1 MFMCRIIREFRRQGG
16 LRNLLRKAVLV
27 YNTHG
32 MKGIGLVIGRKI
44 REIFFSSGERQLHEL
59 GPSALDQSD
68 YRPYYDNYMTQ
79 LTNSQVK
86 SREFVQRRKD
96 ISAKAPTPVKLVAY
110 YLPQYHPFPEN
121 DNWWGKGFTEWT
133 NVTKAQPH
141 FVGHYQPRLPADLGF
156 YDLRLPEVQV
166 QQIEMAKQYG
176 VHGFCYYYYWFNG
189 KRLLDSPLRQML
201 ENKKIDFPFCV
212 SWANENWTRGWDGLD
227 EEILIKQEYFREDEV
242 KFIMDI
248 EPILKDHRYIKVD
261 GKPLL
266 IIYGI
271 YVLPNP
277 ARAVRTWR
285 EYCRKSGLGEIYVA
299 ATKRIPGF
307 DPRKYGCDAAIEF
320 PPVAMPLT
328 WDVPNHRFLFPNCA
342 AKLYDYRALIPE
354 IQEMIAQK
362 AEFPVFHGVM
372 PSWDNTARRSDG
384 KSYVFTHASPEEYE
398 KWLRLVCEHTD
409 LMHKPEEKVVF
420 INAWNEWAEG
430 AYIEPDRR
438 YGFAYLEA
446 TAQVME
452 SIQVRNYAESHSRNF
467 GQVVKKDG
475 EIAVVLHLYFF
486 DLWDEIAAYL
496 DNITEPFD
504 LYISIPERFN
514 CSAIDKVIQKYP
526 SVHIR
531 PVENRGRDI
540 GPFLTLL
547 AEIMPRNYEA
557 VCKIHTKKSDHL
569 NKGRGWKPENGDN
582 WRSQLFT
589 QLLGSRETV
598 QEIITAFRCDAT
610 IGILGPKRDVMHY
623 KDALGKNEALV
634 SELQRRLHVPQTGD
648 FEFFAGSM
656 FWFRP
661 EALMPILALNLTIDD
676 FPMETGQID
685 GTLAHALERLFNLSA
700 SKLNYKVCTTK

>member
-1 MFMCRIIREFRRQGG
+1 MCRIVREFRRQGG

-32 MKGIGLVIGRKI
+32 MKGIGFVIGRKV
-44 REIFFSSGERQLHEL
+44 REILFSSGERQLHEL

-248 EPILKDHRYIKVD
+248 EPILKDDRYIKVD

-342 AKLYDYRALIPE
+342 AKLYDYRALI
-354 IQEMIAQK
+354 
-362 AEFPVFHGVM
+362 
-372 PSWDNTARRSDG
+372 DR
-384 KSYVFTHASPEEYE
+384 KST
-398 KWLRLVCEHTD
+398 RLNSSHT
-409 LMHKPEEKVVF
+409 
-420 INAWNEWAEG
+420 
-430 AYIEPDRR
+430 
-438 YGFAYLEA
+438 
-446 TAQVME
+446 
-452 SIQVRNYAESHSRNF
+452 
-467 GQVVKKDG
+467 
-475 EIAVVLHLYFF
+475 
-486 DLWDEIAAYL
+486 
-496 DNITEPFD
+496 
-504 LYISIPERFN
+504 
-514 CSAIDKVIQKYP
+514 
-526 SVHIR
+526 
-531 PVENRGRDI
+531 
-540 GPFLTLL
+540 
-547 AEIMPRNYEA
+547 
-557 VCKIHTKKSDHL
+557 
-569 NKGRGWKPENGDN
+569 
-582 WRSQLFT
+582 
-589 QLLGSRETV
+589 
-598 QEIITAFRCDAT
+598 
-610 IGILGPKRDVMHY
+610 
-623 KDALGKNEALV
+623 
-634 SELQRRLHVPQTGD
+634 
-648 FEFFAGSM
+648 
-656 FWFRP
+656 
-661 EALMPILALNLTIDD
+661 
-676 FPMETGQID
+676 
-685 GTLAHALERLFNLSA
+685 
-700 SKLNYKVCTTK
+700 